1 MSAAINLLAP
11 TPYRLYT
18 ASELADIQPADYVI
32 KGLLPSYGVASI
44 FGASMSGKSF
54 LSFDMGAS
62 ITLGKP
68 WFGHRTKAKP
78 VAYFGLE
85 GQAGLSKRWA
95 AYRAR
100 HGADAEAMMHFGVD
114 PINLGSMGS
123 VESVIAGL
131 DRMGFIGG
139 VVIIDTL
146 ACAMPGLQEN
156 DTASM
161 GQALTGARQIAEAF
175 SALVILVHH
184 TGKDA
189 TRGPRGSSAL
199 TANLDA
205 LIEVRRDGKSSE
217 RSWSAFK
224 VKDGV
229 DGAEHA
235 FRLDVVELGIDDD
248 GDVISSCVIE
258 GMGEVVPVEKPL
270 TGSNRIALDALRSVT
285 QHQATPADIAE
296 RYCLQSPS
304 DIAKLSD
311 WKAAS
316 ISQGITTSTDPESQR
331 RSFNRAAKGL
341 ADSGKVIVSGEWAWP
356 I

>member
-1 MSAAINLLAP
+1 MTAAINLLAP

-68 WFGHRTKAKP
+68 WFGHRTKARP

-123 VESVIAGL
+123 VESVITGL
-131 DRMGFIGG
+131 EHMGFIGG

-161 GQALTGARQIAEAF
+161 GQALAGARQIAEAF

-205 LIEVRRDGKSSE
+205 LIEVRREGKSSE

-258 GMGEVVPVEKPL
+258 GLGEVMPAEKPL
-270 TGSNRIALDALRSVT
+270 TGSNRTALDALRSVIE
-285 QHQATPADIAE
+285 HQATPAEITE
-296 RYCLQSPS
+296 RHTLPSPT

-311 WKAAS
+311 WKTACLD
-316 ISQGITTSTDPESQR
+316 QGITSSTDPESQKR
-331 RSFNRAAKGL
+331 CFNRAVKAL
-341 ADSGKVIVSGEWAWP
+341 TDLGKVIVDGEWAWLT
-356 I
+356 

>member
-18 ASELADIQPADYVI
+18 ASQLADIQPADYVI

-68 WFGHRTKAKP
+68 WFGYRTKAKP

-114 PINLGSMGS
+114 PINLGELGS

-131 DRMGFIGG
+131 DRMGFTGG

-161 GQALTGARQIAEAF
+161 GQALSGARQIAEAF

-205 LIEVRRDGKSSE
+205 LIEVRREGKCHE
-217 RSWSAFK
+217 RIWSAFK
-224 VKDGV
+224 VKDG
-229 DGAEHA
+229 
-235 FRLDVVELGIDDD
+235 IDDD
-248 GDVISSCVIE
+248 GDVITSCVIE
-258 GMGEVVPVEKPL
+258 GMGEIQPAEKPL
-270 TGSNRIALDALRSVT
+270 TGASSIALKALFSVT
-285 QHQATPADIAE
+285 KHQATPADIVE
-296 RYCLQSPS
+296 RFCLPSPH
-304 DIAKLSD
+304 DLAKLSD
-311 WKAAS
+311 WKAAC
-316 ISQGITTSTDPESQR
+316 ISNGISVAKNNDGITKA
-331 RSFNRAAKGL
+331 FNRAKETLTNQGR
-341 ADSGKVIVSGEWAWP
+341 VTISGEWVWLT
-356 I
+356 

>member
-1 MSAAINLLAP
+1 MNAAINLLEP

-18 ASELADIQPADYVI
+18 ASELADIQPAGYVI

-54 LSFDMGAS
+54 LSFDMGAKVA
-62 ITLGKP
+62 LGLR
-68 WFGHRTKAKP
+68 WFGYRTKAKP

-85 GQAGLSKRWA
+85 GQAGLTKRWS

-100 HGADAEAMMHFGVD
+100 NGGEAEAMMHFGID

-131 DRMGFIGG
+131 GRMGFTGG

-156 DTASM
+156 DSASM
-161 GQALTGARQIAEAF
+161 GLALSGARQIADAYKC
-175 SALVILVHH
+175 LVVLVHH

-189 TRGPRGSSAL
+189 GKGPRGSSAL

-205 LIEVRRDGKSSE
+205 LIEVRREGKTNN

-229 DGAEHA
+229 DGGEFA
-235 FRLDVVELGIDDD
+235 FRLDVVEVGIDDE
-248 GDVISSCVIE
+248 GDVIDSCVIAA
-258 GMGEVVPVEKPL
+258 MGEVVPIDKPL
-270 TGSNRIALDALRSVT
+270 TGSARIVLDALRSVT

-316 ISQGITTSTDPESQR
+316 ISQGLTTSTDPETQR